1 MTKGKWLIFA
11 VIAAILGM
19 LYYFNSTKKF
29 MGYLTY
35 GLKSFQV
42 RQVNLT
48 SIVCRVGIDINNPS
62 QLAVSLDDY
71 RIEVYYIKDDN
82 SRSLLASSPVSKLSI
97 SANQTTTITTDISI
111 GILTLSKFVRSLTS
125 KVLTSKGSM
134 VDVITKEF
142 QSKTVIVV
150 KTTVLGQFITKEF
163 KF

>member
-42 RQVNLT
+42 RSVNLT

>member
-1 MTKGKWLIFA
+1 
-11 VIAAILGM
+11 
-19 LYYFNSTKKF
+19 

-42 RQVNLT
+42 RSVNLT

>member
-1 MTKGKWLIFA
+1 MTKGKWLIFT
-11 VIAAILGM
+11 VIAAILCV

-42 RQVNLT
+42 RSVNLT